1 MEKIQGCQNCSSG
14 DESFYEE
21 EGRSDY
27 VRDLYQITGMHCRAA
42 HNLFNLYVK
51 QRYSS
56 ITPKILQ
63 KMTICV
69 SHLRFKKFINRKRHS
84 VSFREK
90 LRKNERYISIN
101 YGRLV
106 CIESMNFKKI
116 FLDANAKALGK
127 DEKSLQ
133 ENFIHG
139 GEMFGDELE
148 LQIANQVYSFEN
160 SKTVLIN
167 SKPKTAQK
175 EDYFSKKQENSRVM
189 N

>member
-56 ITPKILQ
+56 IIPKTLQ
-63 KMTICV
+63 NMTICV

-84 VSFREK
+84 VSFRDK
-90 LRKNERYISIN
+90 FRKNERYISIK

-148 LQIANQVYSFEN
+148 LQTAKQVYSFEN
-160 SKTVLIN
+160 SKTVLTN